1 MPLCGEKFTCK
12 GKADE
17 DKRWN
22 RFVETGDI
30 RDYLCYKNQSE
41 ELQEI
46 ETEGNQSDESDYSH
60 GNGADISTGR

>member
-1 MPLCGEKFTCK
+1 M
-12 GKADE
+12 E

-46 ETEGNQSDESDYSH
+46 ETEGDQSDESDYSH